1 MKKAPH
7 GLFYLIPVGLLVIG
21 VTLGVIFFYTA
32 VVTPLMNIETITMN
46 QSNEFEFSEGSFVS
60 LFIADDELEE
70 YEIIPYE
77 DTYVIRYVS
86 DGDQYLIELDIMNL
100 DSDTP
105 TDGFHVSELNPSS
118 TYTFD
123 DYLNFGDIKFDEAS
137 TFRIRLISYDDLP
150 GTFGYAYSDYDDAA
164 SKLLIATLGISIGTG
179 GALISFTALMIL
191 RGKARKQQNELAE

>member
-32 VVTPLMNIETITMN
+32 VVTPLMNIEIITMN

-123 DYLNFGDIKFDEAS
+123 DFLNFGDIKFDEAS